1 MTVVADTCREV
12 RHRRRT
18 MTMPPDPMSGMAG
31 AAAELHEM
39 FASCIDAGFT
49 RKEALYLVG
58 KYLAAVVVAR
68 NQAAAGDEDDG

>member
-1 MTVVADTCREV
+1 MARIQGVLLDVDGV
-12 RHRRRT
+12 LHVS
-18 MTMPPDPMSGMAG
+18 MSPLAG

-39 FASCIDAGFT
+39 FTSCINAGFT